1 MTNEQEPEAQH
12 FSNTGNASEIRLGA
26 GFVDLEELYKAI
38 NKYET
43 DNHVHLWRRDGRTVE
58 ALAKRAPGT
67 ARKIMETNPGL
78 RFAELRFCCSHG
90 GRQSTE
96 ERKDKK
102 NPQKYVIFYLL
113 HLNIMFLLFCQSF
126 FFTNTLF

>member
-1 MTNEQEPEAQH
+1 MVADEQYTEPVCIT
-12 FSNTGNASEIRLGA
+12 NTGNADDIRLGA

-38 NKYET
+38 HKYET

-78 RFAELRFCCSHG
+78 RFAELRFCCSYG
-90 GRQSTE
+90 GRQIAE
-96 ERKDKK
+96 EKK
-102 NPQKYVIFYLL
+102 EK
-113 HLNIMFLLFCQSF
+113 MRA
-126 FFTNTLF
+126 TK